1 MWTRRFLGLSAAVLL
16 AMAGLGYGLH
26 VAYADDTGRAIPTI
40 GVTSPSPETIEVVWG
55 APGDTDT
62 LNSYRVMWAP
72 EGQSHSYSEA
82 NTDTGGNAYPL
93 ADATS
98 YTITG
103 LAAGDYHV
111 KVRAR
116 YDDNGSGPFKGSAV
130 VRVAAVAEREAE
142 DPDRSIQAIGVASP
156 TAGTIEVIWG
166 APGDTDTL
174 NSYRVMWALEGQ
186 SHSYSEANTDTGG
199 NVYPPAD
206 ATSYTIT
213 GLAAGDYHVKVRA
226 RYDDNGSGPFKGSAV
241 VRVEGTPEP
250 AEEPEIAEQQQAN
263 PCASLEIAE
272 VGGSVS
278 NGYAL
283 WVWKGSPVDDGG
295 CWVDFKLSYSDDY
308 GATFT
313 EAAVVRRG
321 MGAKASEYRYSIATV
336 PELSIVSQ
344 LQVQVCA
351 PDSDTCHHTLKSTD
365 ASLDQWYYSRHENK
379 TAGANTKSLLV
390 PANSSEGGNA
400 AVVGWLE
407 YDDTETHT
415 YRIAMTAGKT
425 YVFDETYRKWA
436 LESSDWRA
444 GAPHFYLPDEFRIS
458 LYTKN
463 SAGQLVPV
471 SGFQNQPEHGWQALD
486 AEPGFQRFGSNYDTA
501 SLEAFFKTGRDLQPL
516 LDEAHQF
523 PPGSRYRTGCAA
535 SGFDNNCGWG
545 LLVGTDRERQMRT
558 ASYAAPRNGT
568 YYLTVT
574 RHEDE
579 TIKRT
584 VTDPSTGEV
593 TIVDTGKG
601 GPVYSPYSVER
612 WMVDLGLSSIDGN
625 TYLTML
631 RVLGPNGDTYGALPY
646 YELSAQ
652 VHGPTLSSLQIAG
665 REIGFLPGRFD
676 YVVQV
681 PSSRTEVTI
690 AATVAHDDATVVI
703 TPADTNTTTD
713 GHQVTTSQYPSSQ
726 GAAPEVTITVT
737 RGDDSETYTI
747 ELSRP

>member
-1 MWTRRFLGLSAAVLL
+1 MMSISGAVLQGIAAMWTRRFLGLSAAVLL

-26 VAYADDTGRAIPTI
+26 VAYADDAGRAIPTI
-40 GVTSPSPETIEVVWG
+40 GVTSPSPETIQVVWG

-82 NTDTGGNAYPL
+82 NTDTGGNAYP
-93 ADATS
+93 
-98 YTITG
+98 
-103 LAAGDYHV
+103 
-111 KVRAR
+111 
-116 YDDNGSGPFKGSAV
+116 
-130 VRVAAVAEREAE
+130 
-142 DPDRSIQAIGVASP
+142 
-156 TAGTIEVIWG
+156 
-166 APGDTDTL
+166 
-174 NSYRVMWALEGQ
+174 
-186 SHSYSEANTDTGG
+186 
-199 NVYPPAD
+199 PAD

-226 RYDDNGSGPFKGSAV
+226 RYDDGSGPFKGSAV

-250 AEEPEIAEQQQAN
+250 EPEIAEQQAAE
-263 PCASLEIAE
+263 PCADPRIES
-272 VGGSVS
+272 VGGSAT
-278 NGYAL
+278 NGSAL
-283 WVWKGSPVDDGG
+283 WVWRSVARDPDVDPQG
-295 CWVDFKLSYSDDY
+295 CWYDFRLSYSDDY

-313 EAAVVRRG
+313 EAAVVR
-321 MGAKASEYRYSIATV
+321 GAVGTTDNETYTIDGTTYQRNIERHGAAV
-336 PELSIVSQ
+336 PELSIVSV
-344 LQVQVCA
+344 LRVSVGCDSEGEDCA
-351 PDSDTCHHTLKSTD
+351 HSMDSTD
-365 ASLDQWYYSRHENK
+365 ASFDQYYYSRHENK
-379 TAGANTKSLLV
+379 TAGANTKALLV

-400 AVVGWLE
+400 SVTGWLE

-415 YRIAMTAGKT
+415 YRIAMTKGKT

-501 SLEAFFKTGRDLQPL
+501 SLEAFFESGRDLQAL

-545 LLVGTDRERQMRT
+545 LLVGTDRGRQMRT

-601 GPVYSPYSVER
+601 GPVYAPYSVER

-690 AATVAHDDATVVI
+690 AAMAAHDDATVVI
-703 TPADTNTTTD
+703 TPADANTTTD